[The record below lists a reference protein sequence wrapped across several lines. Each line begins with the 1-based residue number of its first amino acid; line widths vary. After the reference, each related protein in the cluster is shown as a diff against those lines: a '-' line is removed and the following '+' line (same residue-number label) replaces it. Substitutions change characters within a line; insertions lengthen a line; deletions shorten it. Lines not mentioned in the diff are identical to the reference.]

1 MRKRPDALRPH
12 RSVPFGLA
20 TETGPRNKPTER
32 PSGTGMRKRASTVRG
47 GTGIGFAP
55 ARGFAWLARRRTA
68 THGDAR
74 RRTATHGD
82 ARRRTA
88 THGDARRRDAAHKRA
103 PRRVASAGHA
113 SRGASPR
120 AAAPAQASPPF
131 ARSTCALTQPPSGPA
146 RNDTTPAMSSGSPRR
161 SSGGIFA

>member
-55 ARGFAWLARRRTA
+55 ARGFAWLARRR
-68 THGDAR
+68 
-74 RRTATHGD
+74 
-82 ARRRTA
+82 
-88 THGDARRRDAAHKRA
+88 DAAHKRA
-103 PRRVASAGHA
+103 PPRPLKRARR
-113 SRGASPR
+113 SR
-120 AAAPAQASPPF
+120 AAPA
-131 ARSTCALTQPPSGPA
+131 R
-146 RNDTTPAMSSGSPRR
+146 
-161 SSGGIFA
+161 

>member
-20 TETGPRNKPTER
+20 TETGLRNKPTEQ

-55 ARGFAWLARRRTA
+55 ARGFAWLARRR
-68 THGDAR
+68 
-74 RRTATHGD
+74 
-82 ARRRTA
+82 
-88 THGDARRRDAAHKRA
+88 DAAHKRA

-113 SRGASPR
+113 GRGASPR

>member
-20 TETGPRNKPTER
+20 TETGLRNKPTEP

-68 THGDAR
+68 TRRGAQAR
-74 RRTATHGD
+74 
-82 ARRRTA
+82 
-88 THGDARRRDAAHKRA
+88 AASR
-103 PRRVASAGHA
+103 PSGHA
-113 SRGASPR
+113 GRGASPR